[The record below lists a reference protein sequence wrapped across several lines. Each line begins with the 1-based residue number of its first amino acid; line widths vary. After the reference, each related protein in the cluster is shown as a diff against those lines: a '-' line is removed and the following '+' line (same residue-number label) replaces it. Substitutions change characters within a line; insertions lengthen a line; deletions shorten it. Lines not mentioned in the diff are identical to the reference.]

1 MLGPSINIYIHVSQ
15 LASASFLGSKVHINI
30 AIFLYSYCSKNV
42 LVFALSLHFLKYP
55 PPLCITETF
64 HESWLWGSAKWFY
77 SKYRFWWGEMYLSNI
92 HRHLNPSRYFLEIF
106 KKWTSLFNM
115 GFKYLDLDNQLFKYR
130 WILSKKYVYY
140 IPRRGIW
147 MGYRSWHF
155 SASEILSMIFFKKIN
170 NDARVWSSRKNTF
183 SITAFNILYT
193 HFF

>member
-1 MLGPSINIYIHVSQ
+1 MSVNWHLPLFWVQKFILTLPSFCILIAPKMYWFLHLVYIFSNIP
-15 LASASFLGSKVHINI
+15 
-30 AIFLYSYCSKNV
+30 
-42 LVFALSLHFLKYP
+42 P

-77 SKYRFWWGEMYLSNI
+77 SKYRFWLGEMYLSNI